1 MEDTHLLT
9 PYKMGQLN
17 LAHRIVHAPVSRFRS
32 YGSMPQ
38 PHNLLYYAQ
47 RATPGALLIAEA
59 SAVSYAALGR
69 SKDDAANGPIH
80 RQRPGPPGFLFGT
93 NLTDYNSATD
103 GVKAT
108 ESGVNDRNNLSKW
121 WFMSRLNESGNAGGA
136 EESHYTLPSSLDAP
150 GLWNQEQIEAWR
162 PIVDAV
168 HAKGALFFCQ
178 IWHNGRVFSTDNPVT
193 PQVSYFGNTDDLAPA
208 APQRLETG
216 EIVQIVEDFRVAARN
231 AIKAGFDGV
240 EIHAANGHLLH
251 QFMKAS
257 VNDRTDE
264 YGGSVENRCRI
275 TVDAMSAVAE
285 EIGADR
291 VGVRLSP
298 FADHC
303 REEGTDPEEVAL
315 HLIGVMNGL
324 GVLYCHVIEPR
335 CMVSSIEEHRARRN
349 VPHRLLPF
357 RRAFH
362 GTFIVNGGYD
372 REEGDKAVGDGYA
385 DLVSYGRLFL
395 ANPDLPERFRQKAAL
410 NAYDRSTFYTP
421 DPVVG
426 YTDYPFLEQP
436 LAV

>member
-1 MEDTHLLT
+1 MKKLLKFIT
-9 PYKMGQLN
+9 ETYGGGY
-17 LAHRIVHAPVSRFRS
+17 RIVHAPVSRFRS

-178 IWHNGRVFSTDNPVT
+178 IWHNGRVFSTGILNMFN
-193 PQVSYFGNTDDLAPA
+193 S
-208 APQRLETG
+208 
-216 EIVQIVEDFRVAARN
+216 
-231 AIKAGFDGV
+231 
-240 EIHAANGHLLH
+240 LL
-251 QFMKAS
+251 QLFFFSRK
-257 VNDRTDE
+257 
-264 YGGSVENRCRI
+264 
-275 TVDAMSAVAE
+275 
-285 EIGADR
+285 
-291 VGVRLSP
+291 
-298 FADHC
+298 
-303 REEGTDPEEVAL
+303 
-315 HLIGVMNGL
+315 
-324 GVLYCHVIEPR
+324 GVLER
-335 CMVSSIEEHRARRN
+335 EHFTVYMLLLFHIN
-349 VPHRLLPF
+349 FPSCPEFKHR
-357 RRAFH
+357 
-362 GTFIVNGGYD
+362 
-372 REEGDKAVGDGYA
+372 
-385 DLVSYGRLFL
+385 
-395 ANPDLPERFRQKAAL
+395 
-410 NAYDRSTFYTP
+410 
-421 DPVVG
+421 
-426 YTDYPFLEQP
+426 
-436 LAV
+436 